1 MIPANLTVSPAAP
14 AALIHPNGHASDW
27 RARPLLG
34 ESRMTSSTRLRP
46 GCVAMEIDVRL
57 LAETSERQQRA
68 TCTRRGLTCAES
80 ACRGMRPASSRGRD
94 LGCRSCS
101 AAVLGPLRS
110 KNAFRIL
117 RCCAP
122 ANQPHSPR
130 LRRRSCLFTHAP
142 FRQSQAKG
150 KAYVPDVSSQSNSIG
165 WSAGGVPWVNSLTRL
180 SRVAM
185 ARIHL
190 VENMFSERGNVEAN
204 VPRL

>member
-1 MIPANLTVSPAAP
+1 MIPANLIVSPAAH

-57 LAETSERQQRA
+57 LAETLERQQRA

-110 KNAFRIL
+110 KTLLGF
-117 RCCAP
+117 CAVAHPP
-122 ANQPHSPR
+122 ANHIRLNCGAGLAVHPCAISP
-130 LRRRSCLFTHAP
+130 
-142 FRQSQAKG
+142 
-150 KAYVPDVSSQSNSIG
+150 I
-165 WSAGGVPWVNSLTRL
+165 AGEGQGVCP
-180 SRVAM
+180 
-185 ARIHL
+185 
-190 VENMFSERGNVEAN
+190 
-204 VPRL
+204 